1 MKRLIALFL
10 LSVGLGLAGLY
21 LATREAVFSPA
32 IYRPTNPRPAL
43 LVVAAVATVLLWTAP
58 VAKLTLLARAQKLHV
73 RPGHAF
79 LAHVAQVFGTAMTPS
94 GTGGGPALVMAL
106 ERVGVPVGTG
116 LGIAVQL
123 FVLDLA
129 ALGVLIPVAL
139 LYLIVFSPLQMP
151 PLLTVLAAVAAVAA
165 LVVSVLLVR
174 FPRPVYGLIRAV
186 ARWRALRRF
195 EERLSRVAREYY
207 VSAVGF
213 RDMPLSRWSALHVSN
228 FVAWLANF
236 TAFWAA
242 LAIYGAQARLLDVLS
257 VLSIITLFAFFVP
270 TPGASGFME
279 LLVGLSV
286 NARSVADGIAA
297 PVVAWRAAT
306 FYVAYLLG
314 PLSAWL
320 LLAHRPPAWLRR
332 RQERRR
338 GAPGTIDVNDVG
350 DVGDVTDVTDV
361 GAEVARD
368 PTDERSTRP

>member
-10 LSVGLGLAGLY
+10 LSLGLGLAGLY

-32 IYRPTNPRPAL
+32 IYTPSDPRAGLIAL
-43 LVVAAVATVLLWTAP
+43 ALASTALLWTAP
-58 VAKLTLLARAQKLHV
+58 VAKLMLLVNAQKLRI

-129 ALGVLIPVAL
+129 ALGVLIPVGL
-139 LYLIVFSPLQMP
+139 GYLIVFSPLRMP
-151 PLLTVLAAVAAVAA
+151 LALTILAAVAAVAA

-174 FPRPVYGLIRAV
+174 FPRPVYGLFRAV
-186 ARWRALRRF
+186 SRWRVLRRF
-195 EERLSRVAREYY
+195 EDRLQRVAREFY
-207 VSAVGF
+207 VSAVAF
-213 RDMPLSRWSALHVSN
+213 RDMRLSTWSGLHLAN

-236 TAFWAA
+236 TLFWAV
-242 LAIYGAQARLLDVLS
+242 LAIYGTQARLLDVLA

-270 TPGASGFME
+270 TPGASGFTE
-279 LLVGLSV
+279 LLLGLSV
-286 NARSVADGIAA
+286 GARGVADGIAA
-297 PVVAWRAAT
+297 PVVVWRAAT

-320 LLAHRPPAWLRR
+320 LLAHRPPSWLRR
-332 RQERRR
+332 RLRRRR
-338 GAPGTIDVNDVG
+338 GAAPAIDVSDGGVG
-350 DVGDVTDVTDV
+350 GDP
-361 GAEVARD
+361 D
-368 PTDERSTRP
+368 PTDGRSTRP